1 MKTSGGRFLDSS
13 SPESLACVE
22 PLPTDL
28 QPTEAG
34 DISSSD
40 ASRLPL
46 HMILEPGAIRS
57 CGKTNRFRILEK
69 KLPGRDC
76 IGVQKAAF
84 VCMGG
89 NVRHMSRFT
98 ATSSLKV
105 LVPKVLHARF
115 HNNEQSIKMLVKVAC
130 PDFSEALP
138 VMRGNANCN
147 EPWPGGRGAG
157 DGGPQLFLQ
166 RHVSK
171 RPRRANQG
179 ADALEAGI
187 DPEEEQLLFPLAAQ
201 VCQPARLTVVF
212 DSFLETIVTL
222 HGALQ
227 RCVNQAHSSMPM
239 DLEDAA
245 FGLHCHAFVSDH
257 LP

>member
-105 LVPKVLHARF
+105 LVPKVLHARLPQQRAVYQNAREGRLARLF
-115 HNNEQSIKMLVKVAC
+115 GGTTRDARECELQRAVA
-130 PDFSEALP
+130 
-138 VMRGNANCN
+138 G
-147 EPWPGGRGAG
+147 WPGGRGRWSTAFPATACLKKATKGQSRCRCAG
-157 DGGPQLFLQ
+157 SW
-166 RHVSK
+166 H
-171 RPRRANQG
+171 
-179 ADALEAGI
+179 
-187 DPEEEQLLFPLAAQ
+187 
-201 VCQPARLTVVF
+201 
-212 DSFLETIVTL
+212 
-222 HGALQ
+222 
-227 RCVNQAHSSMPM
+227 
-239 DLEDAA
+239 
-245 FGLHCHAFVSDH
+245 
-257 LP
+257 